1 MNFLLTNDDGIDA
14 PGLAALARALEGLGP
29 LATVAPDQHLSGCS
43 HQATTHRELALT
55 SFGDDRHALDGTPVD
70 CTRVGLLHVA
80 PDATWVISGINA
92 GGNLGADVYL
102 SGTVAAAREAAL
114 LGRSG
119 IAVSQ
124 YVRRGLALDWEMAA
138 RWTRSVV
145 ETLLARYPQSGA
157 LWNVNLPHLEPGSPA
172 PDVVFCQLD
181 PHPLPV
187 QFITTENRFRYFGVY
202 QDRQRMPGHDV
213 AVCFGGAIAVTG
225 LLLG

>member
-55 SFGDDRHALDGTPVD
+55 SLGGDRHALDGTPVD

-80 PDATWVISGINA
+80 PETEWVISGINA

-124 YVRRGLALDWEMAA
+124 YVRRGLPLDWEMAA

-145 ETLLARYPQSGA
+145 ETLIARYPQSGA

-187 QFITTENRFRYFGVY
+187 QFVMTENRFRYYGVY
-202 QDRQRMPGHDV
+202 QDRQRVPGHDV